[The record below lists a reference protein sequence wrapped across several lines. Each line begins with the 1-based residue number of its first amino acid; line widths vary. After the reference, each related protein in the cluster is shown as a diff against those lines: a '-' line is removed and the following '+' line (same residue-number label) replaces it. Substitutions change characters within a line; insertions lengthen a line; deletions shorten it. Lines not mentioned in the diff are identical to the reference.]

1 MSIPK
6 GKRVRINYPDEV
18 SLYGTVI
25 DGNNT
30 MGYTVKLDDCDT
42 MIVSHHYLTCLE
54 EIDKPRLKKISDVL
68 WTCSNVDVL
77 TYGDTPQGAYEIW
90 KAIVSNRHKAVAY

>member
-1 MSIPK
+1 MSIPV
-6 GKRVRINYPDEV
+6 GKRVRIDSPDEGV
-18 SLYGTVI
+18 LDGIVI

-30 MGYTVKLDDCDT
+30 MGYTVKLDDGDT

-54 EIDKPRLKKISDVL
+54 EIDKTRLKKISDVL

-77 TYGDTPQGAYEIW
+77 AYGATPRGAYEIW
-90 KAIVSNRHKAVAY
+90 KAIVSNRHNAVAY